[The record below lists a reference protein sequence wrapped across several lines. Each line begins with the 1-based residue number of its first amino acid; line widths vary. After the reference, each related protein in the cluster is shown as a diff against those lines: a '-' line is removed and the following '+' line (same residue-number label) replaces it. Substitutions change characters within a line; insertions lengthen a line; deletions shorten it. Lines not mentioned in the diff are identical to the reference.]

1 MCAPGVAKLGE
12 SHEIGRAAVAEARIT
27 GSSNCLPPI
36 GLMRAVA
43 PLLIHP
49 ALLLVT
55 LALSTALAV
64 SVVPVAAAPPGV
76 RTAAAATSP
85 AGTGPTPAPGQGSDP
100 ARAAGALAGPAGA
113 AQGAGAPEPAD
124 VPGEPNPASAQEQLA
139 NGHAV
144 PEAPFA
150 PGTGPSITDSP
161 AANLGTGPGA
171 LASTGTLPAAT
182 AATSATAA
190 ASAPAETI
198 AGASLADR
206 NERLVVAVPSGTAGT
221 GTTPTGYPVH
231 ANIVSTTFWVGE
243 IFNANLSDGS
253 QVCSTY
259 DGQWALHHT
268 GVTIGITP
276 AAASG
281 CAGSAYGGCDG
292 VSSGTG
298 TAFRCA
304 TEARTAANGF
314 LPTSQPAPLQ
324 NAFYLDLPYDDVND
338 PAAFAARCTI
348 VPWAAALGLSH
359 CADPGFSYLKNRW
372 VRILGPNGHV
382 CYGQVEDAGPSS
394 GSLYHDAGYVFGT
407 ANARPVNL
415 KFSGDSSQGAGM
427 DVSPA
432 LNGCLGFTDLDGD
445 TDHVDWSFVERA
457 DVPAG
462 PWLRTVTTS
471 QVTG

>member
-1 MCAPGVAKLGE
+1 
-12 SHEIGRAAVAEARIT
+12 
-27 GSSNCLPPI
+27 
-36 GLMRAVA
+36 MRAVA

-49 ALLLVT
+49 ALIHPALILVT
-55 LALSTALAV
+55 LALSTALVV
-64 SVVPVAAAPPGV
+64 SVAPVVAAPPV
-76 RTAAAATSP
+76 AEAAHAAAS
-85 AGTGPTPAPGQGSDP
+85 
-100 ARAAGALAGPAGA
+100 AGPAV
-113 AQGAGAPEPAD
+113 E
-124 VPGEPNPASAQEQLA
+124 VTASADQTSVAGTPGPAGGTGSPSPDSGLTTIVDEYGLPA
-139 NGHAV
+139 
-144 PEAPFA
+144 A
-150 PGTGPSITDSP
+150 PGTGRL
-161 AANLGTGPGA
+161 AAAPEADLGAQAGA
-171 LASTGTLPAAT
+171 LVSTGILRAAT
-182 AATSATAA
+182 TAPTATAGV
-190 ASAPAETI
+190 ASGSTDTI
-198 AGASLADR
+198 AGAALADR
-206 NERLVVAVPSGTAGT
+206 NEQLVVAVPSDIGHTS
-221 GTTPTGYPVH
+221 TGYPLH

-268 GVTIGITP
+268 GITIGITP

-304 TEARTAANGF
+304 TEARTASNGF

-324 NAFYLDLPYDDVND
+324 NAFYLDLPFDDVND
-338 PAAFAARCTI
+338 PSAFAERCSV

-372 VRILGPNGHV
+372 VRIVGPNGHV

-394 GSLYHDAGYVFGT
+394 GALYHDAGYVFGAT
-407 ANARPVNL
+407 NARPVNL
-415 KFSGDSSQGAGM
+415 KFSGDRSQGAGM

-432 LNGCLGFTDLDGD
+432 LNGCLGFTDVDGD
-445 TDHVDWSFVERA
+445 ADHVDWSFTERA

-471 QVTG
+471 QVSG

>member
-1 MCAPGVAKLGE
+1 
-12 SHEIGRAAVAEARIT
+12 
-27 GSSNCLPPI
+27 
-36 GLMRAVA
+36 MRAVA
-43 PLLIHP
+43 FLQIHP

-55 LALSTALAV
+55 LALSTALAA
-64 SVVPVAAAPPGV
+64 SVVPVAAAPPV
-76 RTAAAATSP
+76 AQAAHTPSSSKAAASAGSAVEATASADRTSV
-85 AGTGPTPAPGQGSDP
+85 AGTPGQASALKTIVDEHPLPAVPGAGGPTVAP
-100 ARAAGALAGPAGA
+100 AAGLGF
-113 AQGAGAPEPAD
+113 Q
-124 VPGEPNPASAQEQLA
+124 ASAL
-139 NGHAV
+139 V
-144 PEAPFA
+144 
-150 PGTGPSITDSP
+150 
-161 AANLGTGPGA
+161 
-171 LASTGTLPAAT
+171 STGTLRAAT
-182 AATSATAA
+182 AATLSLASGSAD
-190 ASAPAETI
+190 TI
-198 AGASLADR
+198 AGAALADR
-206 NERLVVAVPSGTAGT
+206 NEQLVVAVPSGTGQ
-221 GTTPTGYPVH
+221 TPTGYPLH

-268 GVTIGITP
+268 GITIGITP

-304 TEARTAANGF
+304 TEARTASNGF

-324 NAFYLDLPYDDVND
+324 NAFYLDLPFDDVND
-338 PAAFAARCTI
+338 PTAFAGRCSV

-372 VRILGPNGHV
+372 VRIVGPNGHV
-382 CYGQVEDAGPSS
+382 CFGQVEDAGPSS
-394 GSLYHDAGYVFGT
+394 GALYHDAGYVFGT
-407 ANARPVNL
+407 TNARPVNL

-445 TDHVDWSFVERA
+445 ADHVDWSFTERV

-471 QVTG
+471 QVSG

>member
-1 MCAPGVAKLGE
+1 MPAPGVAKLGE

-64 SVVPVAAAPPGV
+64 SVVPVAAAPPGA
-76 RTAAAATSP
+76 RTVAAATSP
-85 AGTGPTPAPGQGSDP
+85 AGTGPTPASGQRSDP

-113 AQGAGAPEPAD
+113 APGAGAPEPAD
-124 VPGEPNPASAQEQLA
+124 VPGEPDPTSAQE
-139 NGHAV
+139 
-144 PEAPFA
+144 P
-150 PGTGPSITDSP
+150 D
-161 AANLGTGPGA
+161 
-171 LASTGTLPAAT
+171 
-182 AATSATAA
+182 
-190 ASAPAETI
+190 AETI
-198 AGASLADR
+198 AGAALADR

-338 PAAFAARCTI
+338 PTAFAARCTI

-471 QVTG
+471 QVSG